1 MGEIIFKLKFM
12 GVEIEI
18 LIKLKFMGV
27 EIWNTTEGKSH

>member
-1 MGEIIFKLKFM
+1 MGEILFKLKFM

-27 EIWNTTEGKSH
+27 EIWNTTE

>member
-27 EIWNTTEGKSH
+27 EIWNTIE

>member
-27 EIWNTTEGKSH
+27 EIWNTTE

>member
-1 MGEIIFKLKFM
+1 MGEILFKFKFM

-27 EIWNTTEGKSH
+27 EIWNTIE

>member
-1 MGEIIFKLKFM
+1 MGEILFKLKFM

-27 EIWNTTEGKSH
+27 EIWNTIE